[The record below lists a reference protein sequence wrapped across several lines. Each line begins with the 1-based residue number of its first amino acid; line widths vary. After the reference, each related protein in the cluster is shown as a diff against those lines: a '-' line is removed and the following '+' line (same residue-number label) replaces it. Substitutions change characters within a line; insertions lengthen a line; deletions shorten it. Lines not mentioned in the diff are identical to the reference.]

1 LKIDELTKIV
11 ISCCFKVHA
20 ALGAGFLES
29 VYKKSLIYEMAS
41 HGLLAEEEVP
51 LDVRYGSI
59 IVGNFYADIIVDRR
73 LIIEVKAVET
83 LHLRH
88 EVQLVNYLAATGI
101 QDGLLVN
108 FNSRKVEIK
117 RKFRTPLAD
126 NLLS

>member
-1 LKIDELTKIV
+1 
-11 ISCCFKVHA
+11 VHA

>member
-1 LKIDELTKIV
+1 MH
-11 ISCCFKVHA
+11 S
-20 ALGAGFLES
+20 ALGSGFLES

-41 HGLLAEEEVP
+41 QGLLAEEEVP
-51 LDVRYGSI
+51 LPVRYGSV

-117 RKFRTPLAD
+117 RKFRTPLAED
-126 NLLS
+126 LLS